1 MKARVQST
9 APPGPAAEPP
19 AHLVTPSTRYRE
31 SFLAALAECHQEDRH
46 LELDEGLLT
55 DPQEFGCFVAALRAD
70 AESPGAQARYVW
82 SLRGK
87 EPPYR
92 PDGYVAQTILWWT
105 AGDEFLGR
113 LTIRHRLTLHLLYE
127 GGHIGYEVR
136 PTARRRGHATAMLA
150 AGLPFAAELGVTK
163 ALIDCDPANRASRR
177 VIEKNGGE
185 FGGEWDDELYF
196 WVPTDASDMSI
207 AAAGDRPV

>member
-1 MKARVQST
+1 MVS
-9 APPGPAAEPP
+9 
-19 AHLVTPSTRYRE
+19 
-31 SFLAALAECHQEDRH
+31 
-46 LELDEGLLT
+46 
-55 DPQEFGCFVAALRAD
+55 
-70 AESPGAQARYVW
+70 
-82 SLRGK
+82 RGK

-150 AGLPFAAELGVTK
+150 AATSVRRELGVTK
-163 ALIDCDPANRASRR
+163 ALIDCDPANLASRR

-196 WVPTDASDMSI
+196 WVSTDATDMSI